1 MFPPR
6 RFHSGVFGRGEGAGE
21 LSTVRASESDVSL
34 VGEKKERWRE
44 VITQP
49 EMCGSLTVR

>member
-1 MFPPR
+1 MFLPR
-6 RFHSGVFGRGEGAGE
+6 PFHSGVFGTGEGAGE
-21 LSTVRASESDVSL
+21 LSIVREKATVLS

-49 EMCGSLTVR
+49 EMCGSSTV